1 MMANINQEGW
11 SSMKIFKRS
20 LTTYASAL
28 VFFLLQSSLVFAESG
43 GGAEEGMS
51 HHINTLVFQLSV
63 ILVAAWAGGRLFKQ
77 LKFPSVLG
85 ELVSGVL
92 IGPYALGA
100 FSLPGFPH
108 GIFPLTE
115 GFPVSLELYSIA
127 TIASIILLFLTGLET
142 DLSTFLRFSV
152 AGSVVGIS
160 GVVFSFVAGDAVGV
174 LLMNSLGRSG
184 AGFFDP
190 VPLFLGVISTATSV
204 GISARILS
212 DKRRLNSPEG
222 VTILAAAVI
231 DDVLGIIVLAI
242 IIGLVKTH
250 TISWAQ
256 ISLISAKA
264 IGMWGIFTF
273 LGIRYANQIGGT
285 LKRMVDRN
293 MIAIIAL
300 AMAFFLAG
308 IFEKS
313 GLAMIIGA
321 YVMGLSLS
329 KTDLSFLIQEKLDSV
344 QRLLVPVFFCVM
356 GMLINVHEMTSPI
369 ILKFGLIYITAA
381 IFGKVV
387 GCSLPALFLN
397 FNRYGA
403 LRIGVGMVPRG
414 EVALIVAGIGLSMG
428 IIDDK
433 IFGLAIMMTFV
444 TTLLTPPVFDRLLS
458 AEWAVLRKKIDM
470 DKDQTMVSF
479 KMPNAETA
487 ALLLSLLIPAFEEE
501 GFYVH
506 SLEGSEK
513 FYHIRKDRTS
523 MTLRYLKHDF
533 IFDCSKNDVVFIHTL
548 FYEVIAQVGAFMR
561 RLEDLTDKRDIGR
574 NILQAD
580 SADPAEVKHQSMEN
594 YLSPMAVEVALK
606 GHTKDEI
613 LREMVGLLVRANTF
627 SQSTGEKIVREVID
641 RERMMSTG
649 MQDGVA
655 LPHVK
660 TELVDQ
666 IRFAVGIKKEGIHF
680 DSLDHKPAHIF
691 FLTIAP
697 KKGHESYLQHLAE
710 MSKFLSVEENRQK
723 LVEARNNTDLFS
735 TLIKGL

>member
-1 MMANINQEGW
+1 
-11 SSMKIFKRS
+11 MKSLKRF
-20 LTTYASAL
+20 LATYASAL
-28 VFFLLQSSLVFAESG
+28 VFFLLQSSCVFAESG

-51 HHINTLVFQLSV
+51 QHINILVFQLSV
-63 ILVAAWAGGRLFKQ
+63 ILVAAWAGGRFFQ
-77 LKFPSVLG
+77 RLKFPSVLG
-85 ELVSGVL
+85 ELVSGMI
-92 IGPYALGA
+92 IGPYVFGGI
-100 FSLPGFPH
+100 SLPGLPH
-108 GIFPLTE
+108 GLFPLAGE
-115 GFPVSLELYSIA
+115 GFPVSIELYSIA
-127 TIASIILLFLTGLET
+127 TIASILLLFLTGLET
-142 DLSTFLRFSV
+142 DFSTFLKYSV
-152 AGSVVGIS
+152 AGSVVGLF
-160 GVVFSFVAGDAVGV
+160 GVIFSFAAGDLVGIF
-174 LLMNSLGRSG
+174 LMNSLGRAG

-204 GISARILS
+204 GITARILS

-222 VTILAAAVI
+222 VTILAAAVF

-242 IIGLVKTH
+242 IIGMVKTH
-250 TISWAQ
+250 TVSWVDV
-256 ISLISAKA
+256 SLISLKA
-264 IGMWGIFTF
+264 IGMWGVFMF

-300 AMAFFLAG
+300 AMALFLGG

-329 KTDLSFLIQEKLDSV
+329 KTDLAFLIQEKLDPV
-344 QRLLVPVFFCVM
+344 RRLLVPVFFCVM
-356 GMLINVHEMTSPI
+356 GMLINIQGMMSPI
-369 ILKFGLIYITAA
+369 ILKFGLIYVVAA
-381 IFGKVV
+381 ILGKVV
-387 GCSLPALFLN
+387 GCSFPALFLN
-397 FNRYGA
+397 FNRSGA

-433 IFGLAIMMTFV
+433 IFGLAIMMIFV
-444 TTLLTPPVFDRLLS
+444 TTLLTPPVLDWMLS
-458 AEWAVLRKKIDM
+458 AERDVLRKKVDT
-470 DKDQTMVSF
+470 DKDQTTVCF

-487 ALLLSLLIPAFEEE
+487 TLLRSLLIPAFEEE

-506 SLEGSEK
+506 SLEGDEM

-574 NILQAD
+574 NILQANSTD
-580 SADPAEVKHQSMEN
+580 HLEGKRQSIEN

-606 GHTKDEI
+606 GHTKDDI
-613 LREMVGLLVRANTF
+613 LRELVGLLVRANTF
-627 SQSTGEKIVREVID
+627 SQVTGEKIVREVID

-666 IRFAVGIKKEGIHF
+666 IRFAVGIKKDGIQF

-697 KKGHESYLQHLAE
+697 KKGQESYLQHLAE
-710 MSKFLSVEENRQK
+710 MSKFLSVEENRRK
-723 LVEARNNTDLFS
+723 LIEARNNTDLFS